1 MNIILAFLCR
11 LVTPKVLE
19 SVAEEEDKEK
29 DSLEEKTV
37 SKPLGKEEVE
47 TPEQKE
53 ETPELKVKCCSY
65 HEL

>member
-1 MNIILAFLCR
+1 M
-11 LVTPKVLE
+11 TPKVLE